1 MVFTS
6 QEQQEHK
13 TNQQQQ
19 QKTGAS
25 NRRVDAGFT
34 SVFTPKV

>member
-1 MVFTS
+1 MVFTN
-6 QEQQEHK
+6 QEQQEDK
-13 TNQQQQ
+13 TNQQQ

-25 NRRVDAGFT
+25 NKRVDAGFT